1 MCGEFVAVVRGYR
14 VNELPVREKQ
24 PGHDFRRRR
33 SLFYPPVSQRHRV
46 AVRVMPSLYPGRCPG
61 LTENGSA
68 LRTTN
73 HVDLLLKTKA
83 TAKVRFLRD
92 SGSVAEATAEGRLYN
107 HSPRLACLPG
117 VGRIIIIYRRRA
129 VV

>member
-1 MCGEFVAVVRGYR
+1 MSLKISNSLLSGTALRCIPFHHT
-14 VNELPVREKQ
+14 N
-24 PGHDFRRRR
+24 PGLR
-33 SLFYPPVSQRHRV
+33 
-46 AVRVMPSLYPGRCPG
+46 PG

-92 SGSVAEATAEGRLYN
+92 SGSVAEATAEGRLYKSRN
-107 HSPRLACLPG
+107 
-117 VGRIIIIYRRRA
+117 IIFANRRF
-129 VV
+129 VTE

>member
-1 MCGEFVAVVRGYR
+1 M
-14 VNELPVREKQ
+14 NELPIREKQ
-24 PGHDFRRRR
+24 PGHDFRRRH
-33 SLFYPPVSQRHRV
+33 SLFYSPVSQRHRV
-46 AVRVMPSLYPGRCPG
+46 AVRVMPSRYPGRCPG
-61 LTENGSA
+61 LTENESA

-117 VGRIIIIYRRRA
+117 VRCGMRNLPPKSGCINQGI
-129 VV
+129 

>member
-1 MCGEFVAVVRGYR
+1 VERK
-14 VNELPVREKQ
+14 ELAQFSFP
-24 PGHDFRRRR
+24 RR

-46 AVRVMPSLYPGRCPG
+46 AVRVMPSRYPGRCPG

-68 LRTTN
+68 LRTTK
-73 HVDLLLKTKA
+73 LKTKA

-117 VGRIIIIYRRRA
+117 VSRGI
-129 VV
+129 

>member
-46 AVRVMPSLYPGRCPG
+46 AVRVMPSRYPGRCPG

-83 TAKVRFLRD
+83 TA
-92 SGSVAEATAEGRLYN
+92 EGRLN
-107 HSPRLACLPG
+107 KSMNE
-117 VGRIIIIYRRRA
+117 IIG
-129 VV
+129 